1 MIEKLRTRLGSEVSL
16 SYTFP
21 SGGPTARVNYP
32 FWNVVKYAHPFLN
45 GITLYG
51 SLTTHNQIRQVI
63 GDTDVPKRKVR
74 FSIFFLNLKRE
85 FMKVLSN
92 I

>member
-32 FWNVVKYAHPFLN
+32 FWNVVKYAHPFLD

-63 GDTDVPKRKVR
+63 GDTDIPKKKVR
-74 FSIFFLNLKRE
+74 FSMFLPAAKRQV
-85 FMKVLSN
+85 MV
-92 I
+92 